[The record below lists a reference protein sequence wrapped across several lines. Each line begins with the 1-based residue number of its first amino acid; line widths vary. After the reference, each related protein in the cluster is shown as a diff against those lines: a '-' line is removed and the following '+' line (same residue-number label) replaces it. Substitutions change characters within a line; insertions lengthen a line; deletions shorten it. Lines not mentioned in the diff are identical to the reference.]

1 MKYYAVTD
9 DPNELMHYGVLGMKW
24 GVVHDK
30 PRHPGSGRRSS
41 AYKRAQGKLGKMMRS
56 GIKKAEASW
65 KAYNSPEAKGYRAYK
80 KYQKQTDRALEQAR
94 KGKLKY
100 GKLSDE
106 QVQRVTQRLAM
117 ERDARMLS
125 ETEKTWGKRLRESI
139 GEGVISGIGQ
149 GFGRRTS
156 EWISRGSTL
165 KTDRMRKE
173 LQGQMDLDQQRRE
186 IMQRYDLERKHELDQ
201 MRNARKDARVKAQ
214 NQVDEE
220 YYVEA
225 AKRGYKEKP
234 NARALLLP
242 GQANRERAQRLQS
255 WQDYDEAKD
264 RNREIE
270 KTYYRTYAT
279 EHAKNQAKLAYN
291 NQTAA
296 NKSKKDKKDKKEKN
310 KGNGQPPVSINIYA
324 ADGSVRRA
332 NPMDLSRPTNRDLTE
347 RERSRRIAKSSLSSS
362 SKPKTNGS
370 QGQHYSAQVGQF
382 PNWET
387 TPHPKGGMWAVRDA
401 YERRRKNGN
410 RR

>member
-24 GVVHDK
+24 GVVHNK

-41 AYKRAQGKLGKMMRS
+41 AYKKAQGKLGKMMRS
-56 GIKKAEASW
+56 GIKKVEANW

-165 KTDRMRKE
+165 KTDRLRKE

-201 MRNARKDARVKAQ
+201 MRNAAKDARVKAR
-214 NQVDEE
+214 NQVNEE

-225 AKRGYKEKP
+225 AKRGYNGGFSPKTLLTTGRTTVYQTNK
-234 NARALLLP
+234 ARAKQL
-242 GQANRERAQRLQS
+242 QAWRDREESENRNKEFRKL
-255 WQDYDEAKD
+255 YDK
-264 RNREIE
+264 
-270 KTYYRTYAT
+270 TYAT
-279 EHAKNQAKLAYN
+279 EQAKNQAKLEYGSQMASSK
-291 NQTAA
+291 Q
-296 NKSKKDKKDKKEKN
+296 SKKDKKEKKEKN
-310 KGNGQPPVSINIYA
+310 KGNGQSPVSINIYA
-324 ADGSVRRA
+324 ADGSVRRT
-332 NPMDLSRPTNRDLTE
+332 NPMDLSRPTNRSLTE
-347 RERSRRIAKSSLSSS
+347 RER
-362 SKPKTNGS
+362 N
-370 QGQHYSAQVGQF
+370 
-382 PNWET
+382 
-387 TPHPKGGMWAVRDA
+387 
-401 YERRRKNGN
+401 RRKNG
-410 RR
+410 RRH